1 MYKTKS
7 YFYFSLLLLC
17 FILSGCGSQST
28 DDKGPSLTY
37 SAFMQ
42 KLHQKGITTTT
53 TQALNVDLFS
63 GTAHGVT
70 IQMEHISV
78 FEYKTNAAMQAD
90 ANRISSDGSTLHNQ
104 NGSAS
109 AVDWIAPPHFYK
121 AGRILVFYVG
131 TSQYVTS
138 LLQSILGSQFAGGEI
153 K

>member
-1 MYKTKS
+1 MYKTPT
-7 YFYFSLLLLC
+7 YLCFTLLLLC

-28 DDKGPSLTY
+28 GDKGSSLTY

-53 TQALNVDLFS
+53 TQALNTDLFS

-78 FEYKTNAAMQAD
+78 FEYETNAAMQAD

-109 AVDWIAPPHFYK
+109 AIDWIAPPHFYK

-131 TSQYVTS
+131 KSQYVIS
-138 LLQSILGSQFAGGEI
+138 LLQSILGRPFAGSEN
-153 K
+153 